1 MKIIPRGKTGII
13 KCILKELFIQ
23 SVLLW
28 WHWNGTKWHINLI
41 PTFALLPKGFFP
53 QQRKYRLLN
62 PLIRVCEQGS
72 HVQALLIFTHIVSE
86 DEVAACVK
94 YFCRRGRRRH
104 FCFVSRTSPARFVP
118 ASKDEVVVV
127 LVRFSLAFSRSFVH
141 SFRFKYYR
149 SIKNSDKFPKGFFIS

>member
-13 KCILKELFIQ
+13 KCILKEFFIQ

-41 PTFALLPKGFFP
+41 PTFCFAAKRILPTTKEIPSIKSTDKSLRTGIS
-53 QQRKYRLLN
+53 R
-62 PLIRVCEQGS
+62 S
-72 HVQALLIFTHIVSE
+72 SSE

-118 ASKDEVVVV
+118 ASEDEVVVV
-127 LVRFSLAFSRSFVH
+127 LVRFSLAFSRSFVR